1 MSSDEDRGSL
11 AGAGALVTGGAG
23 GLGSAIARRLAAD
36 GARVTLMGRTESAL
50 QDVVGRIRSAGS
62 DAAGDVDYV
71 VGDAKVEADVVDALA
86 HVDRRGGLAIA
97 VPVVGGGTMGP
108 VLLTSPDTFIGDLA
122 HNTLSAYLVIR
133 HATPLM
139 AAAGG
144 GSIVCI
150 SSDAAS
156 IPFPYMAGYCAGKS
170 ALDALVRVAAL
181 EHGHLGVRINSV
193 RPGLVR
199 TDSVNS
205 RALFARDDI
214 IELFVEE
221 KPLGRTGVPED
232 VAGVVRFL
240 AGSEAAWVTGQSWS
254 VEGGNELTKAP
265 SLLALVRERWGDE
278 AVDAALAGRIPDDLL
293 AGLQPGKE

>member
-36 GARVTLMGRTESAL
+36 GARVTLMGRTETAL
-50 QDVVGRIRSAGS
+50 QDTVGRIRSA
-62 DAAGDVDYV
+62 AGDVDVDYL
-71 VGDAKVEADVVDALA
+71 VGDAKVEAEVIDALD

-108 VLLTSPDTFIGDLA
+108 VLLTSPGTFIGDLE

-214 IELFVEE
+214 IELFVDE

-265 SLLALVRERWGDE
+265 SLLALVRERWGDD

-293 AGLQPGKE
+293 ADIRPGRD